1 MKKYSRDDSMSF
13 SEDDGGETE
22 IYRQKFNDIS
32 EEDVDPNM
40 YLMEENASERSER
53 LVVRLVPKAIDY
65 TIFLI
70 QITILGSYFYVAYI
84 WEGLKDDSR
93 TCIADINSDVP
104 LSKDAT

>member
-1 MKKYSRDDSMSF
+1 MKSHKRDDSMSF
-13 SEDDGGETE
+13 SEEESGETE

-40 YLMEENASERSER
+40 YLMEDNESERSER

-70 QITILGSYFYVAYI
+70 QLTILGSYFYVAYI
-84 WEGLKDDSR
+84 WDGLKDD
-93 TCIADINSDVP
+93 
-104 LSKDAT
+104 KK